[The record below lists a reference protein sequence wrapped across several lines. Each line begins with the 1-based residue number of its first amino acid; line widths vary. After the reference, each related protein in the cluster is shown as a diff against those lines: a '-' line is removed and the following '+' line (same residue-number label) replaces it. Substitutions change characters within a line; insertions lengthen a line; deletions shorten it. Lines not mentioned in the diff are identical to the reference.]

1 MVGGLPPTA
10 GVAAVA
16 GGRGGDPP
24 RKSHLVV
31 ADAEAADRSHL
42 PPVGVARS
50 SRAGGCS
57 SPVVVGAGG
66 SLVAEGGG
74 GGEVAGTGM
83 DPVVAGARSNRV
95 EAGTHPEACT
105 GPGMD
110 CLLGV

>member
-1 MVGGLPPTA
+1 MGGLPPTA

-24 RKSHLVV
+24 RKSRPV
-31 ADAEAADRSHL
+31 AVDAEAADRSHL
-42 PPVGVARS
+42 PPGGVARS

-57 SPVVVGAGG
+57 SPVVVDVGG
-66 SLVAEGGG
+66 SQVAVGGG

-83 DPVVAGARSNRV
+83 DPVVAGARSNRA

-110 CLLGV
+110 CLREA